1 LESKKISSIV
11 WRHMGETVIYS
22 LLVGGTLVY
31 LLSSHGLANW
41 SAAAWPTL
49 VSFGLVAFGVLVI
62 GGLAF
67 GYFRSHTIRSRLE
80 SLTSSMR
87 LLETGT
93 PCPPLPE
100 MGTDEIGRLS
110 RQLDRIRRK
119 WEDQVATLQRMS
131 ANLAELET
139 RARMNAVL
147 EERQRL
153 ARELHDSVSQQLFAI
168 SMTATAVRRTLDQDF
183 ERARRQVELIEEMA
197 AVAQSEM
204 RALLLHLRPVR
215 LEGKRLTQAVR
226 ELVDEIK
233 AKVTMDISLH
243 MDEDLLLNKGIENHL
258 FRLVQEAISNTLR
271 HARASK
277 MDITLQRRGDTV
289 RLSVH
294 DNGIGFDTQ
303 AKRQASY
310 GLLNMEER
318 VNELGGSIQVT
329 SAPGKGT
336 RVDIRVPLVKEET
349 AEQDAETATVQKTE
363 TEAAQPHTAQVET
376 RKSEAAK
383 QQPSGEGG

>member
-1 LESKKISSIV
+1 MESKKIGNIV
-11 WRHMGETVIYS
+11 WRQMGETVVYS
-22 LLVGGTLVY
+22 FLVGGTLLY
-31 LLSSHGLANW
+31 LLSIHGLANW
-41 SAAAWPTL
+41 NAAWSAL
-49 VSFGLVAFGVLVI
+49 VSFGLSAFGVLVI

-67 GYFRSHTIRSRLE
+67 GYFRSHTIRHRLE
-80 SLTSSMR
+80 SLTASMR

-100 MGTDEIGRLS
+100 MGDDEIGRLAK
-110 RQLDRIRRK
+110 QLERIRRK
-119 WEDQVATLQRMS
+119 WEDQVASLQRMS

-139 RARMNAVL
+139 RVRINAVL

-233 AKVTMDISLH
+233 AKVPMEIALH
-243 MDEDLLLNKGIENHL
+243 MDEDLILNKGIENHL

-271 HARASK
+271 HARASR

-289 RLSVH
+289 RLSVY
-294 DNGIGFDTQ
+294 DNGVGFDTQ

-336 RVDIRVPLVKEET
+336 RVDVRIPLVREESLDPNVPDV
-349 AEQDAETATVQKTE
+349 EATKRQSKGEDLPVE
-363 TEAAQPHTAQVET
+363 DQP
-376 RKSEAAK
+376 SGGD
-383 QQPSGEGG
+383 QPSGEGG